1 MQNKGGLKKETHIKQ
16 NLVLS
21 VKYQQGPG
29 QVIMSCV
36 DHSIVFLMFG
46 WLLRQNER
54 TFDLKI

>member
-54 TFDLKI
+54 TFD